1 MRISDWSSDVCSSDL
16 ATNETRGSLLSVYM
30 LVILGGM
37 AASQYLL
44 NFADINSFVL
54 FALAS
59 ALISMALVPIS
70 VSATPTPDFTAP
82 EPLGLR
88 ALYRTSPLGT
98 IGALGTGMP
107 MPRSTRWPPSTPA
120 RWA

>member
-1 MRISDWSSDVCSSDL
+1 
-16 ATNETRGSLLSVYM
+16 M

-88 ALYRTSPLGT
+88 ARYRTSPLGT
-98 IGALGTGMP
+98 IGPLGTGMANAP
-107 MPRSTRWPPSTPA
+107 LSRSEERRVGKEGVSTVRS
-120 RWA
+120 RWAPNH

>member
-1 MRISDWSSDVCSSDL
+1 
-16 ATNETRGSLLSVYM
+16 M

-44 NFADINSFVL
+44 NLADINSFVL

-59 ALISMALVPIS
+59 ALVSMALVPIS

-88 ALYRTSPLGT
+88 ALYRPSPLGT
-98 IGALGTGMP
+98 IGALGTAIAHAAPYPLAALYARPAGLP
-107 MPRSTRWPPSTPA
+107 APPIPHLLPTP
-120 RWA
+120 